1 MSTSTGQRPQP
12 MPAPANPSRPS
23 TRKQS
28 TSTAFRLPSY
38 TGRGGSPMSFG
49 GAMSG
54 VSFGHSNA
62 VGNMSGVSFGNSNMP
77 SGRSFRQGSYGNM
90 FYDGGSPRL
99 FDSAQMPFGQSMN
112 MDGSFVTSSAA
123 FNLAGSYRGG
133 RSYADAARGLGD
145 YSPAMLSHSLA
156 STSLRD
162 HAFGGSYIGS
172 SYKRSQL
179 ERMLS
184 TSIGRSKENEEVYA
198 CCGDKFTGLHA
209 LTEHIEDNPE
219 DHQDDPEPHHDA
231 GMFSPLVM
239 GMDLD
244 LETDPY
250 NVPSTTNSTRSSI
263 SPRPVPNY
271 PLTPTTSTAPRA
283 DQPSSNESTGAT
295 GLKLSE
301 WLKSPANIDAS
312 ALPDGGHVIDLSSG
326 VPKFASAV
334 RGGFRGG
341 NAPGGHQ
348 RFDRAFNEVVA
359 GHAGLEDPN
368 KPPGPLAVAPSVLFT
383 KVPAMGLPQASAV
396 VGRRE
401 GTAGTA
407 APVPVSAPAAAA
419 PAPDASTPA
428 AVPAAVAE
436 VKKEGEVAAVTTD
449 APAAEGAPPPPPSV
463 KGPDAR
469 AADTPLPPPSLFTT
483 HKAWRCPNPG
493 CNKAYKQS
501 NGLKYHLAK
510 GQCDFAI
517 HDAIGNGL
525 TLEEAEQRARPYVC
539 AVGAGCD
546 KRYRQ
551 MNGLKYHYL
560 NTGDHG
566 QYGLRMIA
574 NGTHPQ
580 PAANAPM
587 PKRDRSQQPRNNG
600 VPVPNANARAGA
612 APYSVP
618 QRPTASNP
626 VANGAPNGV
635 VNGVVGVPGV
645 AGVANG
651 VVNGVPHAAVPK
663 PAAPPGPRMGTWPV
677 PQRAGVPPP
686 TAVPTATRP
695 AAPAVTPVTAATKA
709 PASTMPVQ
717 RGRDAV
723 LFSNVDFLDV

>member
-1 MSTSTGQRPQP
+1 
-12 MPAPANPSRPS
+12 
-23 TRKQS
+23 
-28 TSTAFRLPSY
+28 
-38 TGRGGSPMSFG
+38 MSFG
-49 GAMSG
+49 A
-54 VSFGHSNA
+54 A
-62 VGNMSGVSFGNSNMP
+62 MSGVSFGNSNMP
-77 SGRSFRQGSYGNM
+77 GARSFRPGSYGNM

-99 FDSAQMPFGQSMN
+99 FDSPHMPFGQSIN
-112 MDGSFVTSSAA
+112 MDGSFATSSAA

-133 RSYADAARGLGD
+133 RSYAEAARGPGD

-162 HAFGGSYIGS
+162 QMGSYIGS

-184 TSIGRSKENEEVYA
+184 ISIGRSKENEETYT
-198 CCGDKFTGLHA
+198 CCGLKFIGLHQ

-219 DHQDDPEPHHDA
+219 DHQDDPEPHHDG

-244 LETDPY
+244 LETEAY
-250 NVPSTTNSTRSSI
+250 NVPSTTNSTRSST

-283 DQPSSNESTGAT
+283 DASASSNESNGTN

-301 WLKSPANIDAS
+301 WLKSPAHSDAS
-312 ALPDGGHVIDLSSG
+312 ALVAANDGGHIVDLSSG
-326 VPKFASAV
+326 IPKFASAV
-334 RGGFRGG
+334 RGGFRG
-341 NAPGGHQ
+341 AKVPGGHQQ

-359 GHAGLEDPN
+359 GHAD

-383 KVPAMGLPQASAV
+383 KVPAMGLAQASAV

-401 GTAGTA
+401 GASGTA
-407 APVPVSAPAAAA
+407 TGANAPVP
-419 PAPDASTPA
+419 ASTPNPTA
-428 AVPAAVAE
+428 AGATPAQDASLPPTSQAATAE
-436 VKKEGEVAAVTTD
+436 VKKKEGE
-449 APAAEGAPPPPPSV
+449 APAVKTDTAVAPEGAPPPPPGM
-463 KGPDAR
+463 KAPDAR

-517 HDAIGNGL
+517 HDAIDNGL

-560 NTGDHG
+560 NTGEHG

-580 PAANAPM
+580 PAAHAPI

-612 APYSVP
+612 APYNVP
-618 QRPTASNP
+618 QRAGVPNPTPA
-626 VANGAPNGV
+626 AAPNGV
-635 VNGVVGVPGV
+635 VNGPT
-645 AGVANG
+645 
-651 VVNGVPHAAVPK
+651 VPK
-663 PAAPPGPRMGTWPV
+663 PAMPAGPRMGTWPM
-677 PQRAGVPPP
+677 PQRTDVPAP
-686 TAVPTATRP
+686 TAGPAATRL
-695 AAPAVTPVTAATKA
+695 AAPAVTPVTGGTKA

>member
-1 MSTSTGQRPQP
+1 
-12 MPAPANPSRPS
+12 
-23 TRKQS
+23 
-28 TSTAFRLPSY
+28 
-38 TGRGGSPMSFG
+38 MSFG
-49 GAMSG
+49 AAMSG
-54 VSFGHSNA
+54 VSFGNSNA
-62 VGNMSGVSFGNSNMP
+62 INMSGVSFGNSN
-77 SGRSFRQGSYGNM
+77 GRSFRQGSYGNM

-99 FDSAQMPFGQSMN
+99 FDSAQMPFGQSIN
-112 MDGSFVTSSAA
+112 MDGSFATSSAA

-133 RSYADAARGLGD
+133 RSYAEAAKGLEN
-145 YSPAMLSHSLA
+145 YSPAMLSSSLA

-162 HAFGGSYIGS
+162 PNYGSYMG

-184 TSIGRSKENEEVYA
+184 TSVGRNKESEEVYQ
-198 CCGDKFTGLHA
+198 CCGSKFVGLHA
-209 LTEHIEDNPE
+209 LTEHVEENPN
-219 DHQDDPEPHHDA
+219 DHQDDPEPHNDG

-250 NVPSTTNSTRSSI
+250 NVPSTTNSTRSST

-271 PLTPTTSTAPRA
+271 PLTPTNSTAPRA
-283 DQPSSNESTGAT
+283 ETATSNDSSTAN

-301 WLKSPANIDAS
+301 WLKSPTNNDAS
-312 ALPDGGHVIDLSSG
+312 SVLPGALGTDGGNVVDLSSG

-334 RGGFRGG
+334 RGGFNGG
-341 NAPGGHQ
+341 KPLGGRQ

-359 GHAGLEDPN
+359 GRAGLEDPN
-368 KPPGPLAVAPSVLFT
+368 KPPGPIAVAPSVLFT

-401 GTAGTA
+401 GTVGTPAGAAAVPAPVATNGAA
-407 APVPVSAPAAAA
+407 APVANGATAVPAAPAAAA
-419 PAPDASTPA
+419 A
-428 AVPAAVAE
+428 AAAD
-436 VKKEGEVAAVTTD
+436 VKKEGEENTDKKDVVAGG
-449 APAAEGAPPPPPSV
+449 EAPPPPPPGA
-463 KGPDAR
+463 KAPDAR

-517 HDAIGNGL
+517 HDAIDNGL

-560 NTGDHG
+560 NTGEHG
-566 QYGLRMIA
+566 EYGLRMLA

-580 PAANAPM
+580 PVHHPPM

-600 VPVPNANARAGA
+600 APIPNANAGGAPAARASA

-618 QRPTASNP
+618 QRPTASANLAINGRPGVVTGVP
-626 VANGAPNGV
+626 VGVGAP
-635 VNGVVGVPGV
+635 
-645 AGVANG
+645 
-651 VVNGVPHAAVPK
+651 K
-663 PAAPPGPRMGTWPV
+663 PPGPRMGTWPV
-677 PQRAGVPPP
+677 PQRAGVPTP
-686 TAVPTATRP
+686 TARAAPTAP
-695 AAPAVTPVTAATKA
+695 VPAPAPA
-709 PASTMPVQ
+709 PAPTMPVQ

>member
-1 MSTSTGQRPQP
+1 M
-12 MPAPANPSRPS
+12 
-23 TRKQS
+23 
-28 TSTAFRLPSY
+28 
-38 TGRGGSPMSFG
+38 
-49 GAMSG
+49 
-54 VSFGHSNA
+54 
-62 VGNMSGVSFGNSNMP
+62 
-77 SGRSFRQGSYGNM
+77 GSY
-90 FYDGGSPRL
+90 
-99 FDSAQMPFGQSMN
+99 FG
-112 MDGSFVTSSAA
+112 
-123 FNLAGSYRGG
+123 
-133 RSYADAARGLGD
+133 
-145 YSPAMLSHSLA
+145 
-156 STSLRD
+156 
-162 HAFGGSYIGS
+162 

-184 TSIGRSKENEEVYA
+184 TSIGRSKETEEVYH
-198 CCGDKFTGLHA
+198 CCGQKFTGLHA
-209 LTEHIEDNPE
+209 LTEHIEDNPN
-219 DHQDDPEPHHDA
+219 DHQDDPEAHNDG

-250 NVPSTTNSTRSSI
+250 NVPSTTNSARSST
-263 SPRPVPNY
+263 SPRPVPNS
-271 PLTPTTSTAPRA
+271 PRPPPASTGPRPEA
-283 DQPSSNESTGAT
+283 PSSNDSNAAN

-301 WLKSPANIDAS
+301 WLKSPANTDAS
-312 ALPDGGHVIDLSSG
+312 ALPGAPGIDGSNVVDLSSG

-334 RGGFRGG
+334 RGGFHGG
-341 NAPGGHQ
+341 MAAGGRQ

-359 GHAGLEDPN
+359 GRAGLEDPN
-368 KPPGPLAVAPSVLFT
+368 KPPGPIAVAPSVLFT

-401 GTAGTA
+401 GTAGNGTPAA
-407 APVPVSAPAAAA
+407 APAAA
-419 PAPDASTPA
+419 PAPATGAAPAKDAASTSATAPATPA
-428 AVPAAVAE
+428 AAE
-436 VKKEGEVAAVTTD
+436 VKKEGEESPAKPDV
-449 APAAEGAPPPPPSV
+449 APATTEGPPPPPPGAAG
-463 KGPDAR
+463 KAPDASR

-517 HDAIGNGL
+517 HDAIDNGL

-560 NTGDHG
+560 NTGEHG
-566 QYGLRMIA
+566 KYGLRMLA

-580 PAANAPM
+580 PVHHPPM

-600 VPVPNANARAGA
+600 APVPNANARAGA
-612 APYSVP
+612 APYNVP

-626 VANGAPNGV
+626 TPNGAPNGV
-635 VNGVVGVPGV
+635 V
-645 AGVANG
+645 ANG
-651 VVNGVPHAAVPK
+651 VPNAAAPK
-663 PAAPPGPRMGTWPV
+663 PAAAPTGPRMGTWPV

-686 TAVPTATRP
+686 TTGPGGPPATRP
-695 AAPAVTPVTAATKA
+695 AAPAVTPVTAASKA
-709 PASTMPVQ
+709 PASKMPVQ

-723 LFSNVDFLDV
+723 LFSNVDLLDV